1 MVTARDVQA
10 GAAEQA
16 RRDLCLSACGTG
28 WYLQDLPT
36 KAAVSSPPARCNPL
50 IWRPDAPNSSP
61 VKTALV
67 LVTISFGC
75 LVWAAYLQNLT
86 MEVFFAGEPALRPR
100 LSFLYQ
106 QGQFAIYG
114 AFISGT
120 GGAILGVLS
129 HLKRAQASQG
139 NETFLSGIQ
148 NPL

>member
-1 MVTARDVQA
+1 MNCTGVLS
-10 GAAEQA
+10 
-16 RRDLCLSACGTG
+16 LCQFRKRASI
-28 WYLQDLPT
+28 
-36 KAAVSSPPARCNPL
+36 KESPARCNPL